1 MVRSLTA
8 FPAAICVALSSAAS
22 AAVAEDVTGVWKT
35 KPRSGGAY
43 ITVKI
48 APCATNRTERC
59 GTVVG
64 AYHGARPE
72 MIGEEMLKGL
82 KPQENGTWSDG
93 EIINPKSGEA
103 YHSKLK
109 RLSADTL
116 EVKGCVVGGL
126 ICSGQDWTLV
136 K

>member
-1 MVRSLTA
+1 M
-8 FPAAICVALSSAAS
+8 
-22 AAVAEDVTGVWKT
+22 AEDVTGIWKT
-35 KPRSGGAY
+35 EPRSGGAY
-43 ITVKI
+43 ITVRI
-48 APCATNRTERC
+48 APCPVNRAERC

-72 MIGEEMLKGL
+72 MIGEQMLKGL
-82 KPQENGTWSDG
+82 KPQDNGSWSDG

-109 RLSADTL
+109 RLGADTL

-136 K
+136 R